1 MDACVAVQADE
12 TEEETNFLVDAASKN
27 HFIKGVVGW
36 VDLRSENINDRL
48 SWYKQFPVIKGFRHV
63 LQAREPSFMLQPDF
77 LNGISLLKEYNYT
90 YDILVFPKHLPA
102 AIELVQ
108 KNPGQLFVVDHIAKP
123 LIKDKVLEDWKTNI
137 ERLAAFENVYC
148 KVSGMVTEA
157 GYTTWKEPDFTPYLD
172 IVVKAFGTGR
182 IMFGSDWPVC
192 LVAASY
198 EKMLSVVENYFD
210 SFSAAEK
217 EDIFGM
223 NAVKFYNL

>member
-1 MDACVAVQADE
+1 
-12 TEEETNFLVDAASKN
+12 
-27 HFIKGVVGW
+27 VVGW
-36 VDLRSENINDRL
+36 VDLRSDNISKRL
-48 SWYKQFPVIKGFRHV
+48 SWFKQFPVIKGFRHV
-63 LQAREPSFMLQPDF
+63 LQAQEPSFMLQPDF
-77 LNGISLLKEYNYT
+77 LRGISLLKEFNYT

-102 AIELVQ
+102 AIEFVK

-123 LIKDKVLEDWKTNI
+123 FIKDKILEDWKTNM
-137 ERLAAFENVYC
+137 ERLAAYENVYC

-157 GYTTWKEPDFTPYLD
+157 GYTTWKEEDFTPYLD
-172 IVVKAFGTGR
+172 IVVNAFGSKR
-182 IMFGSDWPVC
+182 ILFGSDWPVC

-210 SFSAAEK
+210 TFSADEK